1 MISDA
6 NSTEITVISAF
17 LGWILTIGCI
27 FGCLLLWAAR
37 AFFEIF
43 NEFDKVHEELKE
55 CLKKLEQSK

>member
-6 NSTEITVISAF
+6 NSTGITLMSAF
-17 LGWILTIGCI
+17 VALFIM
-27 FGCLLLWAAR
+27 WAAY